1 MRLRSVL
8 LLLTAMLVASCAT
21 TPPPP
26 AYGQPDLL
34 GFLQDGRTTRADA
47 YLKLGPPGREF
58 ENGRIASWRLD
69 RDAGGYFLVSS
80 GRTGWRGARYELVV
94 IFGEDG
100 VAQRHSLVEVRGIAE

>member
-1 MRLRSVL
+1 MRSAL
-8 LLLTAMLVASCAT
+8 LLVVVIFVASCAT

-26 AYGQPDLL
+26 AFGQPDLL

-58 ENGRIASWRLD
+58 ESGRIATWRLD
-69 RDAGGYFLVSS
+69 QDAGGYFLVSS
-80 GRTGWRGARYELVV
+80 GRAGWRGARYELVV

-100 VAQRHSLVEVRGIAE
+100 VAQRHSLVEVRGTAE